1 MAGGDAA
8 TAAAEARGASRDAA
22 DDGRAGGGGPER
34 MAGKGRVSEE
44 AGAGD
49 GAGDRAHEARPAV
62 GRVEDLGV
70 LRQVTGAEA
79 GRAGPDRC
87 DMAGAS
93 GLQGVRDVARLL
105 GGDR

>member
-49 GAGDRAHEARPAV
+49 GSLNRAKESRYFDFL
-62 GRVEDLGV
+62 VEDLAVQAQDIMGV
-70 LRQVTGAEA
+70 FILVQTCKIIPNEFS
-79 GRAGPDRC
+79 C
-87 DMAGAS
+87 QS
-93 GLQGVRDVARLL
+93 YSKTIS
-105 GGDR
+105 